1 MSLNYL
7 QQISGFHL
15 LLNEVKEISKESKFY
30 LTSMLPETW
39 NLAIAFTNDINF
51 LIRLGSPKIGEL
63 QSIGVETNG
72 HHYAFAKRL
81 TVFELVV
88 MNYNQNMVNS
98 IKSDDQLYFKEEYVV
113 ARRELDD
120 YKNIHKTI
128 SQNINELLGRKMEID
143 IDFFQTQLPTYLN
156 NFFPTLFK

>member
-39 NLAIAFTNDINF
+39 NLAIAFTNDIYF

-72 HHYAFAKRL
+72 YHYAFSKR
-81 TVFELVV
+81 TTIFELVV
-88 MNYNQNMVNS
+88 INQNIVNS
-98 IKSDDQLYFKEEYVV
+98 IKNDDQLQFKEEEVV
-113 ARRELDD
+113 IRRELDD

-128 SQNINELLGRKMEID
+128 SQNINELFGKKMQID
-143 IDFFQTQLPTYLN
+143 IDFFQTELPTYLN
-156 NFFPTLFK
+156 KFFPSLFK